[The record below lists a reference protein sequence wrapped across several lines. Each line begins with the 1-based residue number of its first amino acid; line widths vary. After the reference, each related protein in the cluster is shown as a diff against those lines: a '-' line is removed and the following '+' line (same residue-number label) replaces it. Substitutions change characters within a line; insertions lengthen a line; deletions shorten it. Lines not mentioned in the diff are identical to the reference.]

1 MKKFT
6 YVIAAALSLTFAVS
20 AVPTFTESIP
30 ETSALYIAPDPH
42 SIPASG
48 IQARYFY
55 NEIGEISYCPC
66 GEIVTCIPIANPQYG
81 LNVTYK
87 LNGEEFTP
95 DNVVRNYLNSLE
107 TTLDTNVTVTEEYE
121 GRIGFESISFFPK
134 ENDKD
139 YTLEIN
145 VSFSSATVKN
155 NSPDDVDPIVFDDPI
170 VVEENYKFN
179 FKVDENGVIIP
190 GDAYITPSTYQQTEI
205 FKRKYGNYTAYY
217 GDQTIYDN
225 KVIVCTPWYRDVG
238 YDIAYES
245 NAELLSEE
253 QYTSPSHYIDPVTG
267 IIEYIDG
274 GSENKVLTFDAS
286 KPGTYSV
293 KVYNTRE
300 FGENSEI
307 EPIEFTYHVSENG
320 EIGFPQTSKLTVP
333 TDYFSAQHF
342 IEQYGESETD
352 GFQVVEVIPVVKS
365 DNFRI
370 MPSSETDEEKP
381 YVKNTATYY
390 CPNATSENCKG
401 YQVTTYSM
409 NRSLSPEEIVTDKLY
424 HVTNT
429 EYTVD
434 EYTMRKA
441 YFCGYLIDKET
452 KSFKEYLTEPASFA
466 ESQVFLKKYGNFC
479 ADPNQKKVI
488 AVIPEHYTIN
498 HEIGGTAEL
507 LKTKYYDDD
516 KAEYVSDNG
525 QIVQTLDLGGNK
537 ILMFDASKAG
547 TYTIRIEETWAGNP
561 DVSINYNIDY
571 TVADDGTITLSEPA
585 ENPQKPDEKIDSFS
599 KANSLFN
606 GNGGYSINNEDQ
618 TLQIAVPVNFSVEK
632 PGGGFSYEEYDCTY
646 TGNFNDSRLT
656 DEEFYMNDTTHTAKI
671 NEPVGYYVYTY
682 NLAPES
688 MEVLKTD
695 GTFDGVENAIK
706 GDFSI
711 TFTMSEDINPY
722 GDNDKY
728 VYRFNA
734 DDNGIITNTG
744 VVSNRDSGDANGDGT
759 IDIADVV
766 AVASYVGNPEN
777 NSIPDKAQVF
787 CDVHAHGNGVDA
799 SDLLMIQQYLA
810 KIITEF

>member
-6 YVIAAALSLTFAVS
+6 YVIAAALALTCAVS
-20 AVPTFTESIP
+20 AVPTFTEKIP
-30 ETSALYIAPDPH
+30 ETSAIYIAPDPH
-42 SIPASG
+42 SIPTSGLQAS
-48 IQARYFY
+48 YFY
-55 NEIGEISYCPC
+55 GEIGEISYCPC
-66 GEIVTCIPIANPQYG
+66 GEIVTCIPIVNVGGG

-95 DNVVRNYLNSLE
+95 DNIVRNYINNGEACLDVAA
-107 TTLDTNVTVTEEYE
+107 DTNATVTGKNE
-121 GRIGFESISFFPK
+121 GYTGYESISFFPK
-134 ENDKD
+134 EVNKD

-145 VSFSSATVKN
+145 VSFSSAVRN
-155 NSPDDVDPIVFDDPI
+155 NSPNEVVDPII
-170 VVEENYKFN
+170 VEENYKFN
-179 FKVDENGVIIP
+179 FKVDENGIIIP
-190 GDAYITPSTYQQTEI
+190 EAPSTYQQTEI
-205 FKRKYGNYTAYY
+205 FKREYGNYTAYQ

-225 KVIVCTPWYRDVG
+225 KVIVCTPWYWDGG
-238 YDIAYES
+238 YDVAYES

-253 QYTSPSHYIDPVTG
+253 EYSSPSYYVNSETG
-267 IIEYIDG
+267 IIKYIDG
-274 GSENKVLTFDAS
+274 GAGNKVLTFDAS

-293 KVYNTRE
+293 KVYNTRAFE
-300 FGENSEI
+300 ENSVI

-333 TDYFSAQHF
+333 TDYYSAQQF

-352 GFQVVEVIPVVKS
+352 GFQVIEVIPVVKS

-370 MPSSETDEEKP
+370 MPSSETTEEKP
-381 YVKNTATYY
+381 YVTNTATYY
-390 CPNATSENCKG
+390 YPDATSETCKG

-409 NRSLSPEEIVTDKLY
+409 NRSLSSEEIFTDKLY

-429 EYTVD
+429 EYKVD
-434 EYTMRKA
+434 EKYTMTKA

-488 AVIPEHYTIN
+488 AVLPEHYEIN

-507 LKTKYYDDD
+507 LKTKNYADDMT
-516 KAEYVSDNG
+516 EYVDDNG
-525 QIVQTLDLGGNK
+525 QIIQTVDLGGNK

-547 TYTIRIEETWAGNP
+547 TYTIRIKETWAGNP
-561 DVSINYNIDY
+561 DVPNNYNIDY

-585 ENPQKPDEKIDSFS
+585 DNPQPKPEGKIDSFS
-599 KANSLFN
+599 SADKLFN
-606 GNGGYSINNEDQ
+606 GNGGYSINNEEK
-618 TLQIAVPVNFSVEK
+618 TLQIAVPINFSVEK
-632 PGGGFSYEEYDCTY
+632 PGGGFGYEEYDCTY
-646 TGNFNDSRLT
+646 TGNFNNSRLT
-656 DEEFYMNDTTHTAKI
+656 DEEIYMNDTTHTAEL
-671 NEPVGYYVYTY
+671 NEPEGYYVYTY
-682 NLAPES
+682 TLAPAS
-688 MEVLKTD
+688 MEVFKTD
-695 GTFDGVENAIK
+695 GTIEWVENAIK

-711 TFTMSEDINPY
+711 TFTISEDLNPY

-734 DDNGIITNTG
+734 DDSGTVTNTG
-744 VVSNRDSGDANGDGT
+744 FFSKRDSGDANGDGI

-766 AVASYVGNPEN
+766 AIASYVSNPEN
-777 NSIPDKAQVF
+777 NSISNKARIF
-787 CDVHAHGNGVDA
+787 CDVHARGNGVDA

-810 KIITEF
+810 KIITEL